1 MYPVM
6 TSCVSVE
13 GTTNLGP
20 VTRLDSGEG
29 QTEGATCALRCSR
42 GSFSAR
48 EPVDHGVGIDV
59 GDSCSS
65 DLSERTQ
72 HSEPPAD
79 QHTHYHPAHPR
90 QSGRAAAKPG
100 SSITK

>member
-1 MYPVM
+1 MYPIM

-20 VTRLDSGEG
+20 VARLDCGEG

-48 EPVDHGVGIDV
+48 EPVHHGVGIDV

-65 DLSERTQ
+65 DLSN
-72 HSEPPAD
+72 PPT
-79 QHTHYHPAHPR
+79 HTGATFCP
-90 QSGRAAAKPG
+90 QGV
-100 SSITK
+100 